1 VSNLPGAPP
10 SNSPSDPTPGGPAP
24 ASQPSSLSPELLRVA
39 VLLSVSVLINYI
51 DRGTLSIAAPI
62 LKEDLALSPSQLG
75 ILLSAFFW
83 TYALFQIVSGW
94 LVDRFEVNW
103 LLALGVF
110 VWSAATLSTGLLH
123 GFALLLVARLLLGI
137 GESVAYPSY
146 NKIIAKHF
154 HASLRGRANGLISAG
169 WALGPALGTLVGGL
183 LMARVG
189 WRLFFVVLGLGS
201 ALWLL
206 PWIKWMPKGAG
217 LPTSKSAK
225 PAGILEILLQRS
237 AWGTFAGLFCF
248 NYLWY
253 FLITWLPFYLVR
265 QRNFSLQTMSVVG
278 GAAFLAL
285 AISVVASG
293 WLADR
298 WMAAGAS
305 PTRVL
310 KTFCGAG
317 LALASVT
324 FVLVFLVADH
334 AIAMTILIFSCVALG
349 MCSPNLWTMTQI
361 LAGPQTA
368 GRWAGL
374 ENFCGNLAGILA
386 PILAG
391 FILERTG
398 EFFWAFAIT
407 GAVTLLGAASYI
419 FLVGLVEPVQWNPQ
433 NEGVP

>member
-1 VSNLPGAPP
+1 MTVS
-10 SNSPSDPTPGGPAP
+10 SPALSQQRDPFPV
-24 ASQPSSLSPELLRVA
+24 SLFSVA

-51 DRGTLSIAAPI
+51 DRGTLAIAAPL
-62 LKEDLALSPSQLG
+62 LKDDLGLSASQLG

-103 LLALGVF
+103 VLALGVL
-110 VWSAATLSTGLLH
+110 VWSFATFSTGLLH
-123 GFALLLVARLLLGI
+123 GFALLLAARLLLGI

-146 NKIIAKHF
+146 NKIVAKHF

-169 WALGPALGTLVGGL
+169 WAGGPALGTLVGGL

-201 ALWLL
+201 ALWLI
-206 PWIKWMPKGAG
+206 PWIAGMPKGPG
-217 LPTSKSAK
+217 LASPTATK
-225 PAGILEILLQRS
+225 PANIPQILVQRS
-237 AWGTFAGLFCF
+237 AWGTFLGLFCF

-265 QRNFSLQTMSVVG
+265 HRNFSLQTMSVVG

-285 AISVVASG
+285 GISAVASG
-293 WLADR
+293 WLADG
-298 WMAAGAS
+298 WMGAGTH

-310 KTFCGAG
+310 KTFCGGG
-317 LALASVT
+317 LALASVS
-324 FVLVFLVADH
+324 FVLVSLTVNH
-334 AIAMTILIFSCVALG
+334 TLAMAILIFCCVALG
-349 MCSPNLWTMTQI
+349 MCAPNLWTMTQI

-374 ENFCGNLAGILA
+374 ENFCGNIAGIVA

-398 EFFWAFAIT
+398 QFFWAFAIT
-407 GAVTLLGAASYI
+407 SAVTLAGAASYI
-419 FLVGLVEPVQWNPQ
+419 FLVAQVVPVRWAD
-433 NEGVP
+433 EHH